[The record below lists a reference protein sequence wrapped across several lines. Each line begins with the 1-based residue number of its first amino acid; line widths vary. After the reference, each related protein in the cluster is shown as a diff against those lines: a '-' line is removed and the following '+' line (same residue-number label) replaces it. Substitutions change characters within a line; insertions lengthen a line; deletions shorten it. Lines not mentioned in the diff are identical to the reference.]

1 MISKLPTNRAKVLS
15 DDKYL
20 KLIKDINLN
29 IVPTAISINSNII
42 RNYNEQLSR
51 SLVQGLSELPTLTQ
65 RRFLFDWNYGASF
78 NLTKS
83 IKLDFR
89 AANNHIYDEFSPS
102 DDVQLF
108 DSFFNIGRPDHYRQA
123 LSATYQIPLDK
134 IPFLG
139 FISAN
144 YSYTANFDWQAS
156 SQSYIDKIGNTI
168 QNANTQALGID
179 IDFEKLYRSV
189 GLVNLMNSSAP
200 PMQNATGKQTEK
212 KKNKSGASKV
222 GQGFYDLLTS
232 VKKARINYTENNG
245 TFLPGYIPT
254 VGFLGRDN
262 YGGGLAPTFG
272 FVFGSQVDIKQRAV
286 ENGWLISRDINDPYY
301 NRTFSNTHLS
311 KLEASVTLRPAPSL
325 DIDLRGN
332 RTYTES
338 ISQQLDV
345 INDLQKY
352 IFFSHLFTI
361 KYY

>member
-1 MISKLPTNRAKVLS
+1 
-15 DDKYL
+15 
-20 KLIKDINLN
+20 
-29 IVPTAISINSNII
+29 
-42 RNYNEQLSR
+42 
-51 SLVQGLSELPTLTQ
+51 
-65 RRFLFDWNYGASF
+65 
-78 NLTKS
+78 
-83 IKLDFR
+83 
-89 AANNHIYDEFSPS
+89 
-102 DDVQLF
+102 
-108 DSFFNIGRPDHYRQA
+108 
-123 LSATYQIPLDK
+123 
-134 IPFLG
+134 
-139 FISAN
+139 
-144 YSYTANFDWQAS
+144 
-156 SQSYIDKIGNTI
+156 
-168 QNANTQALGID
+168 
-179 IDFEKLYRSV
+179 
-189 GLVNLMNSSAP
+189 MNSSAP

-212 KKNKSGASKV
+212 KKNKSGASKI

-345 INDLQKY
+345 INDVLNEDSPITQFGNFSINYNMLGSYFKNADDNFENFKIDFSKCDIGLT
-352 IFFSHLFTI
+352 IFVQN
-361 KYY
+361 